1 MPKKWLSKIQKY
13 NMKPIKAKT
22 ILMKLLKIRKTFFLN
37 QEWMGSMT
45 PIELYKAKE
54 KTHWHKNFMVIISK
68 QLIAQL
74 LELLISSTFRN
85 VTMEALFSCQL
96 LVTIGET
103 LHLNLPILEQ
113 PLSQMA
119 SLKRRSGENPMLSW
133 TTSKGLKEKI
143 VLVLLMTLCTRVLT
157 SSPKTQD
164 PSLTLSKVSSRNIQC
179 ANPKGASKKL

>member
-1 MPKKWLSKIQKY
+1 M
-13 NMKPIKAKT
+13 
-22 ILMKLLKIRKTFFLN
+22 
-37 QEWMGSMT
+37 ESMT
-45 PIELYKAKE
+45 LIELYKAKE

-74 LELLISSTFRN
+74 LELLISSTFQN
-85 VTMEALFSCQL
+85 VTMEALFSCQV

-103 LHLNLPILEQ
+103 LHPNLPILEQ

-119 SLKRRSGENPMLSW
+119 SLKRRSGENPTLSW

-164 PSLTLSKVSSRNIQC
+164 PSLTLSKVSSRSIQC